1 MAAFPTARAHAHL
14 PGQGSVEFILIMPV
28 LLTFLFAIGS
38 FAMLSY
44 QNTVIQ
50 HSLATLA
57 DALPAGWQ
65 EQDRNELVRDLV
77 CDGTDLDKSR
87 LTVTNARVK
96 TETSGAVND
105 GDSIASDLG
114 ASTLRTETRRVAV
127 EAEIAKALGL
137 AGDQPSSTVRLHAR
151 DEIADGTLAHGSDLI
166 GQIAR
171 VPFVFLAILA
181 LGFIAMLVADAD
193 AAKREFAVLRAVGA
207 TRGQLAARLVRG
219 ALRTAF
225 WGIVSGLPVGAAV
238 GWLTSIKTGGVWPG
252 MPHYFAVPWTVVA
265 EGTAGAL
272 VFVLLV
278 ALPTS
283 LVLIARESRRI

>member
-1 MAAFPTARAHAHL
+1 MAAFPTAHAHAHL

-127 EAEIAKALGL
+127 EADIAYEYNDPLSLGRK
-137 AGDQPSSTVRLHAR
+137 T
-151 DEIADGTLAHGSDLI
+151 TLTRHVSHSYTTYTDW
-166 GQIAR
+166 
-171 VPFVFLAILA
+171 
-181 LGFIAMLVADAD
+181 
-193 AAKREFAVLRAVGA
+193 EVL
-207 TRGQLAARLVRG
+207 
-219 ALRTAF
+219 
-225 WGIVSGLPVGAAV
+225 
-238 GWLTSIKTGGVWPG
+238 
-252 MPHYFAVPWTVVA
+252 
-265 EGTAGAL
+265 
-272 VFVLLV
+272 
-278 ALPTS
+278 
-283 LVLIARESRRI
+283 

>member
-1 MAAFPTARAHAHL
+1 MISETA
-14 PGQGSVEFILIMPV
+14 ELI
-28 LLTFLFAIGS
+28 
-38 FAMLSY
+38 
-44 QNTVIQ
+44 
-50 HSLATLA
+50 
-57 DALPAGWQ
+57 
-65 EQDRNELVRDLV
+65 
-77 CDGTDLDKSR
+77 
-87 LTVTNARVK
+87 
-96 TETSGAVND
+96 
-105 GDSIASDLG
+105 
-114 ASTLRTETRRVAV
+114 
-127 EAEIAKALGL
+127 
-137 AGDQPSSTVRLHAR
+137 
-151 DEIADGTLAHGSDLI
+151 
-166 GQIAR
+166 
-171 VPFVFLAILA
+171 
-181 LGFIAMLVADAD
+181 D

-252 MPHYFAVPWTVVA
+252 MPHYFAVPWMVVA

>member
-87 LTVTNARVK
+87 LTVT
-96 TETSGAVND
+96 
-105 GDSIASDLG
+105 L
-114 ASTLRTETRRVAV
+114 
-127 EAEIAKALGL
+127 
-137 AGDQPSSTVRLHAR
+137 PRL
-151 DEIADGTLAHGSDLI
+151 D
-166 GQIAR
+166 
-171 VPFVFLAILA
+171 
-181 LGFIAMLVADAD
+181 D
-193 AAKREFAVLRAVGA
+193 AA
-207 TRGQLAARLVRG
+207 
-219 ALRTAF
+219 
-225 WGIVSGLPVGAAV
+225 
-238 GWLTSIKTGGVWPG
+238 TSPRVNSASPPSPLFQTCQ
-252 MPHYFAVPWTVVA
+252 
-265 EGTAGAL
+265 
-272 VFVLLV
+272 
-278 ALPTS
+278 
-283 LVLIARESRRI
+283 RSRRSPG

>member
-87 LTVTNARVK
+87 LTVTNARV
-96 TETSGAVND
+96 VNSD
-105 GDSIASDLG
+105 PPRVFDREAIRSIERATYRPRLENG
-114 ASTLRTETRRVAV
+114 TPVGSTLR
-127 EAEIAKALGL
+127 
-137 AGDQPSSTVRLHAR
+137 
-151 DEIADGTLAHGSDLI
+151 
-166 GQIAR
+166 
-171 VPFVFLAILA
+171 
-181 LGFIAMLVADAD
+181 
-193 AAKREFAVLRAVGA
+193 
-207 TRGQLAARLVRG
+207 
-219 ALRTAF
+219 
-225 WGIVSGLPVGAAV
+225 
-238 GWLTSIKTGGVWPG
+238 
-252 MPHYFAVPWTVVA
+252 
-265 EGTAGAL
+265 
-272 VFVLLV
+272 
-278 ALPTS
+278 
-283 LVLIARESRRI
+283 RRIEFKLNG

>member
-87 LTVTNARVK
+87 LTVTNARV
-96 TETSGAVND
+96 
-105 GDSIASDLG
+105 
-114 ASTLRTETRRVAV
+114 AV
-127 EAEIAKALGL
+127 EADIAYEYNDPLSLGRK
-137 AGDQPSSTVRLHAR
+137 T
-151 DEIADGTLAHGSDLI
+151 TLTRHVSHSYTTYTDW
-166 GQIAR
+166 
-171 VPFVFLAILA
+171 
-181 LGFIAMLVADAD
+181 
-193 AAKREFAVLRAVGA
+193 EVL
-207 TRGQLAARLVRG
+207 
-219 ALRTAF
+219 
-225 WGIVSGLPVGAAV
+225 
-238 GWLTSIKTGGVWPG
+238 
-252 MPHYFAVPWTVVA
+252 
-265 EGTAGAL
+265 
-272 VFVLLV
+272 
-278 ALPTS
+278 
-283 LVLIARESRRI
+283 

>member
-14 PGQGSVEFILIMPV
+14 PGQGSGEFILIMPV

-96 TETSGAVND
+96 ADTSGAVND

-127 EAEIAKALGL
+127 EARELAPQPDGATVGGGERRGRPHADERVARQDACLSGLEQEGALPRVAQRLVDGDGCEVVGQQ
-137 AGDQPSSTVRLHAR
+137 AGVHADDAAGAGQLRELGQGGFDDHATSPAVSSVKKQVWLPVWQAAPVCSTVRR
-151 DEIADGTLAHGSDLI
+151 
-166 GQIAR
+166 
-171 VPFVFLAILA
+171 
-181 LGFIAMLVADAD
+181 
-193 AAKREFAVLRAVGA
+193 
-207 TRGQLAARLVRG
+207 
-219 ALRTAF
+219 
-225 WGIVSGLPVGAAV
+225 IVSPSQSAATETTRWWWPDV
-238 GWLTSIKTGGVWPG
+238 SPLTQYS
-252 MPHYFAVPWTVVA
+252 F
-265 EGTAGAL
+265 
-272 VFVLLV
+272 
-278 ALPTS
+278 
-283 LVLIARESRRI
+283 RERDQ